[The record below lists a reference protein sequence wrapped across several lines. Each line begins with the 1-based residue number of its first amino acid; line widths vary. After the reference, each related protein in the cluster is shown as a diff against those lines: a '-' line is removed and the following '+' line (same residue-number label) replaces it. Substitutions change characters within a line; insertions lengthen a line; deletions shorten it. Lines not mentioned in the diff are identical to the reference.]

1 MWDRKGYGRTWGRR
15 RVVEYFTT
23 KDAPEKEEPKSDPK
37 GKGKVVDRGPDPQG
51 GDGIRKMWEKFYT
64 SRLEQFA
71 TMDYDALYLGYNLTT
86 SGAICNQVLT
96 TLCSHTL
103 VQYVS

>member
-1 MWDRKGYGRTWGRR
+1 
-15 RVVEYFTT
+15 
-23 KDAPEKEEPKSDPK
+23 
-37 GKGKVVDRGPDPQG
+37 
-51 GDGIRKMWEKFYT
+51 MWEKFYT

-71 TMDYDALYLGYNLTT
+71 TMDYDALYLSYNLTT
-86 SGAICNQVLT
+86 SGAICHQVLT